1 MRGRQNKQE
10 ILGELMAL
18 PFETEWVEFKEAKN
32 NLDFDR
38 LGKYFSALSNEANLN
53 NQHTGWLVF
62 GVTDLPP
69 RQVVGTNFRHQAP
82 GLNKLKQEIA
92 QHTNH
97 QVTFH
102 GIHEVLEKGRR
113 VVLFE
118 IPAAA
123 QGIPTTWNGIAYG
136 RIHDSLRPLSLD
148 KIEQIRRQATY
159 KDWSAQPCPK
169 ATEHDLDPHAVAFAR
184 LQYKTKNPHWAH
196 DVDQWDDPTF
206 LNKTKVRVS
215 GQLTRAAIILF
226 GRPEATHF
234 LTPATARI
242 SWVLKDE
249 KGQERDYEHF
259 GPPLILAVDKV
270 FSKVRNSTYR
280 YLPNSTLFPVEITQY
295 DPWVVREVLH
305 NAIAH
310 QDYDKGGHI
319 NVVEEPESLLFTNL
333 GDFLPGSVEEV
344 IRLDSPP
351 ELYRNRILAEA
362 MVNFNMIDTIGSG
375 IKRMFTKQR
384 ERCFPLPDYDL
395 TQAGR
400 VKVRVFGKILDERYT
415 RILIEK
421 TDLDLWD
428 VIALDKI
435 QKKQCLSEAEFLS
448 LKRKRLVEGRRP
460 NLYVSASIA
469 AATETKADYIRKR
482 AFDKQ
487 YYLKLVQ
494 ECLTQFGTAT
504 RADFDRLLLDKISDA
519 LAPEQKRHFITNL
532 LQEMRRK
539 GIIRPVEGKRGKGAQ
554 WELYKPRSEG

>member
-1 MRGRQNKQE
+1 MRGRQNIQE

-18 PFETEWVEFKEAKN
+18 RFETEWVEFKEAKN
-32 NLDFDR
+32 NFDFDH

-82 GLNKLKQEIA
+82 GLTKLKQEIA

-102 GIHEVLEKGRR
+102 GIHEVVEKGRR